1 MGKFGGGMKEL
12 SYWQIGIQYLHLA
25 QHVAGLIVESG
36 NKLVVI
42 SDREITEEFYEK
54 ETRWADH
61 NIALPLL
68 FNFYHGLE
76 VILKGFLVA
85 KGMNINHT
93 HKLTELLHLFDE
105 KYESNALSRNIS
117 NYVDQDKLKEPLNS
131 FFKTSSVTTDP
142 FYQALKYPESTKGSA
157 FMYEELVEKGAGGVW
172 FYKTF
177 TKDIQLIRRE
187 AVKLGYSILKEHKN
201 NE

>member
-1 MGKFGGGMKEL
+1 MKEL

-93 HKLTELLHLFDE
+93 HKLTEL
-105 KYESNALSRNIS
+105 
-117 NYVDQDKLKEPLNS
+117 
-131 FFKTSSVTTDP
+131 
-142 FYQALKYPESTKGSA
+142 
-157 FMYEELVEKGAGGVW
+157 
-172 FYKTF
+172 
-177 TKDIQLIRRE
+177 
-187 AVKLGYSILKEHKN
+187 
-201 NE
+201 